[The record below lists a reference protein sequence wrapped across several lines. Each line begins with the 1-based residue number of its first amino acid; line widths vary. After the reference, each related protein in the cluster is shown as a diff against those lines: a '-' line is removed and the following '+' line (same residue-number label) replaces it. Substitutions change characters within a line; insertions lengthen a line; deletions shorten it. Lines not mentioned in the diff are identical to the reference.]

1 LVGGHRGAP
10 HNSVSKEVSEV
21 LSFKICKIQN
31 ADPKP

>member
-1 LVGGHRGAP
+1 VAHEVR